1 MALFAEASKKSTT
14 SLKEQ
19 VINKFITSDLTL
31 AAHAAHTKEYCIMK
45 KVWCAL
51 VFCLF
56 VSGFVFGHETFIIPD
71 DAQRSYKAGDTVRLF
86 GLSSHYFAVGE
97 EIEPPETV
105 EMHVYKNRVR
115 GANLPLEANPD
126 RLWYEGSYRLTDDTP
141 AIAVFRSIGGFYSI
155 LTDGSYREGS
165 RRQVEEANPDKTVQV
180 SRYFTKWAKFYL
192 NPNRNDRSFSE
203 PLGHDIEIIPLVNP
217 AGLRRNST
225 VRLRVL
231 YKGQPYADAEVKAT
245 YDYYDYHTMDAW
257 AKTGRTDSRGEVS
270 FKLDHPNLG
279 KTVLWGF
286 QTGDTRRSSQPE
298 VDEDNLKAMLILA
311 AQ

>member
-1 MALFAEASKKSTT
+1 
-14 SLKEQ
+14 
-19 VINKFITSDLTL
+19 
-31 AAHAAHTKEYCIMK
+31 MK
-45 KVWCAL
+45 KIGHIL
-51 VFCLF
+51 GVFLF
-56 VSGFVFGHETFIIPD
+56 VAGLAFGHETFIIPG
-71 DAQRSYKAGDTVRLF
+71 DAQKEHKAGDTVRLF

-97 EIEPPETV
+97 EIEPPDTV

-126 RLWYEGSYRLTDDTP
+126 RLWYEASYRLTDDVP
-141 AIAVFRSIGGFYSI
+141 VIAVFRSIGGFYSI
-155 LTDGSYREGS
+155 MTDGSYVDGT
-165 RRQVEEANPDKTVQV
+165 RRQAAETNPGKTAQV

-192 NPNRNDRSFSE
+192 NPNRDDRTFSE

-225 VRLRVL
+225 IRLRAL

-245 YDYYDYHTMDAW
+245 HDYYDYHAMDAW
-257 AKTGRTDSRGEVS
+257 AKTARTDGKGEVS
-270 FKLDHPNLG
+270 FRLDHPNLG

-286 QTGDTRRSSQPE
+286 QVGDTRGSSQPD

-311 AQ
+311 VK